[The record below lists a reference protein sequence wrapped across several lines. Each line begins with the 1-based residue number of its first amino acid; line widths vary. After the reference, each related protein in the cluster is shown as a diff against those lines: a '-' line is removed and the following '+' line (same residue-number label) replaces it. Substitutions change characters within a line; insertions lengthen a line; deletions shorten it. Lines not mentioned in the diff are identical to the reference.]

1 MKRFPYLAHALVCI
15 LLVLFD
21 QVSKYFARTEL
32 KGNPVPVIDGVFSLH
47 YLENRGTIWGLL
59 QGKVDV
65 LLIVSLLIFAL
76 LVYMYIRLP
85 KTKEYLLF
93 SWVLV
98 VIGAGAIGNGI
109 DRMFFGFV
117 TDFLY
122 FELINFPIFNIADCY
137 LTVCEFFLIY
147 LILFGKYKN
156 EEFKFLLPRRKDAS
170 EHVTDI
176 ADSDEN

>member
-1 MKRFPYLAHALVCI
+1 MKRFPYIAHALVCL

-21 QVSKYFARTEL
+21 QGTKYFARTVL
-32 KGNPVPVIDGVFSLH
+32 KGSPIALIEGVFSLH

-65 LLIVSLLIFAL
+65 LLIFSLVIFAVL
-76 LVYMYIRLP
+76 IYIYIRLP
-85 KTKEYLLF
+85 KTDTYKLLA
-93 SWVLV
+93 WVLV
-98 VIGAGAIGNGI
+98 VIGAGAIGNSI

-122 FELINFPIFNIADCY
+122 FELINFPIFNVADCY

-147 LILFGKYKN
+147 LLIFGKYKN

-170 EHVTDI
+170 NDAADTD
-176 ADSDEN
+176 ADEN

>member
-1 MKRFPYLAHALVCI
+1 MTRFPYIPQALVCF
-15 LLVLFD
+15 LLVIID
-21 QVSKYFARTEL
+21 QLTKVWARGPIKE
-32 KGNPVPVIDGVFSLH
+32 NPITIIEDVFSLH
-47 YLENRGTIWGLL
+47 YLENRGSIWGIL

-65 LLIVSLLIFAL
+65 LLIFSILIFLLLIYAY
-76 LVYMYIRLP
+76 VKLP
-85 KTKEYLLF
+85 KTEHYHLL

-98 VIGAGAIGNGI
+98 VILAGAIGNTI
-109 DRMFFGFV
+109 DRLFFGFV

-137 LTVCEFFLIY
+137 LTICAFFICY

-156 EEFKFLLPRRKDAS
+156 DHFDFLSPRRKEISDNA
-170 EHVTDI
+170 